1 MTNEM
6 PTLVLPPPMLA
17 SQAPYTP
24 INQGV
29 PKELRRCPGAPRRRI
44 YFKPLSRC
52 TKRDLDELDSEKPSE
67 FSSLTVDEVLKII
80 DARVQILELEAKQ
93 FKEAAKLWRECA
105 SVTLRDRTPDWKVRA
120 SRALRAQLE
129 ERFGTLEPDVE
140 ASLRAHELE
149 HETELKSL
157 D

>member
-24 INQGV
+24 IK

-44 YFKPLSRC
+44 HFKPLHRC
-52 TKRDLDELDSEKPSE
+52 VKWDLDKLDTEQPSE
-67 FSSLTVDEVLKII
+67 FSSLTADEVLKII
-80 DARVQILELEAKQ
+80 DARLHVLELGAKQ

-105 SVTLRDRTPDWKVRA
+105 DVALRDYTPDWKVRA

-140 ASLRAHELE
+140 ASLRAHELH
-149 HETELKSL
+149 HEMELKSR